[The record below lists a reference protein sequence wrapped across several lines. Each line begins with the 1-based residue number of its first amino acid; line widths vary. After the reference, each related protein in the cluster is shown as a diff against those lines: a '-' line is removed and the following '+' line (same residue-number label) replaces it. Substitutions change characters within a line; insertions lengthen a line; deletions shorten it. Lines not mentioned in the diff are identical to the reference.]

1 MHENELSEK
10 IIGPAIEVHRILGPG
25 LLEGDGMHRIV
36 KNLKEKIFITLRYSA
51 YSAFAGRQP
60 ARQLAGIRTPIGA
73 FSTCRRDPLL
83 RGYFTVA
90 I

>member
-36 KNLKEKIFITLRYSA
+36 KNLKEKIFITLWYSA
-51 YSAFAGRQP
+51 NSAFAGRQP
-60 ARQLAGIRTPIGA
+60 ARQLAGIR
-73 FSTCRRDPLL
+73 PL
-83 RGYFTVA
+83 A
-90 I
+90 